1 MPSQQRNAAV
11 WFAALGCLTTIIRNE
26 LWGMPFPDAYMQLY
40 NASALAVKSVDPAY
54 KVGGPATAQLAG
66 PLGGVAAFVNESTS
80 RGIPFDFVCE

>member
-1 MPSQQRNAAV
+1 
-11 WFAALGCLTTIIRNE
+11 
-26 LWGMPFPDAYMQLY
+26 MQLY